1 MTSIPPF
8 ALGSILKDAAPS
20 ETVRVLRFYWR
31 WNIQASMEVQAK
43 TYCPAAG
50 DLVTFRQVNYK
61 VENSNE
67 RR

>member
-1 MTSIPPF
+1 MINLPPF
-8 ALGSILKDAAPS
+8 ALESILKDAAPS

-31 WNIQASMEVQAK
+31 WGIQASMEVQAR
-43 TYCPAAG
+43 TYNPAAG